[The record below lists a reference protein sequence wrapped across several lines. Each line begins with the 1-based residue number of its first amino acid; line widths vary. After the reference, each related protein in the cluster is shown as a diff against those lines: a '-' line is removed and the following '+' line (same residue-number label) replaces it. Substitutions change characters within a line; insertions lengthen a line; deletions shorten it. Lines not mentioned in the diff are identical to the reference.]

1 MGMKIELI
9 EISEPDSSIFKLD
22 ESSPE
27 LIRIFRLL
35 SGTCK
40 MKAYDTLADLEIN
53 YFFPINGME
62 TSITEHIEVDT
73 EAIHMASDRITH
85 SHLEF
90 LNGYEEGGT
99 LQHYETFIKVNKF
112 KNRNFYK
119 SFYQEICSAVYNVQ
133 MKKHTLAFVHI
144 YRAYESISYAF
155 PMIYSSLTDNY
166 HNTFNNLRTWF
177 SSGSSDNTGELK
189 FLNNFIKDVFK
200 NDELLD
206 SSFDINIVG
215 DENFKARIFKTLKEK
230 ILPLK
235 NQEVYAEN
243 HNEPDVF
250 SIPFS
255 MFHSFLITLRN
266 RFFHF
271 SHSNNNNISLDDVDD
286 AELFFPLVNK
296 HAIQYITTLFHSIV
310 WHSIKMEQNI
320 VNAVEEIT

>member
-9 EISEPDSSIFKLD
+9 EISEPDSSIFRLD
-22 ESSPE
+22 ESSSE

-35 SGTCK
+35 SGSCK
-40 MKAYDTLADLEIN
+40 LKAYDTIVDLEIN
-53 YFFPINGME
+53 YFFPLSEIE
-62 TSITEHIEVDT
+62 ISTTENIEENT
-73 EAIHMASDRITH
+73 EEIHQENDNITH

-90 LNGYEEGGT
+90 LNGYEDGGT

-112 KNRNFYK
+112 KNR
-119 SFYQEICSAVYNVQ
+119 SFYRSFFQEICSAVYNVQ
-133 MKKHTLAFVHI
+133 LKKHTLAFVHI
-144 YRAYESISYAF
+144 YRAYENISYAF

-166 HNTFNNLRTWF
+166 HNTFNNLRAWF

-189 FLNNFIKDVFK
+189 FLSKFIKDVFK
-200 NDELLD
+200 DDELLD

-215 DENFKARIFKTLKEK
+215 DANFKNRIFNTLKEK

-235 NQEVYAEN
+235 NQEEYAEN
-243 HNEPDVF
+243 HSEPDVF

-286 AELFFPLVNK
+286 AELFFPLINK
-296 HAIQYITTLFHSIV
+296 HAIQYITTLFHAIV
-310 WHSIKMEQNI
+310 WHSIKMEQDI
-320 VNAVEEIT
+320 VSAVENAT

>member
-1 MGMKIELI
+1 
-9 EISEPDSSIFKLD
+9 
-22 ESSPE
+22 
-27 LIRIFRLL
+27 
-35 SGTCK
+35 
-40 MKAYDTLADLEIN
+40 MKAYDTIVDLEIN
-53 YFFPINGME
+53 YFFPLNEIE
-62 TSITEHIEVDT
+62 TCTTENIEGNT
-73 EAIHMASDRITH
+73 EAIQQENDSITK

-90 LNGYEEGGT
+90 LNGYEDGGR
-99 LQHYETFIKVNKF
+99 LQHYNTFIKVNKF

-133 MKKHTLAFVHI
+133 VKNNTLAFVHI

-166 HNTFNNLRTWF
+166 HNTFNNLRKWF

-189 FLNNFIKDVFK
+189 FLSNFIKDVFK

-206 SSFDINIVG
+206 SSFDINIIG
-215 DENFKARIFKTLKEK
+215 DENYKKRVFNALKEK

-235 NQEVYAEN
+235 KQEAYAEN
-243 HNEPDVF
+243 HSEPDVF

-255 MFHSFLITLRN
+255 MFHTFLITLRN

-271 SHSNNNNISLDDVDD
+271 SHSNNSNINLDDIDD

-296 HAIQYITTLFHSIV
+296 HAIQYITTLFHAIV
-310 WHSIKMEQNI
+310 WHSIIMEQDI
-320 VNAVEEIT
+320 VSAEENTT